1 MSKAL
6 KSLIFLLSII
16 YTISIEEKFID
27 RNKPFR
33 PFVSVPSVDSLH
45 KMVNQMKVDDEE
57 DISFLAEENPI
68 ISSKTV
74 RCFYLDEY
82 NVFDISGLC
91 TKETSDNKEVARQ
104 YTLQVG
110 GADKNDTKS
119 YTIYT
124 NFCRNLK
131 GTDTCNSDKKKAQ
144 AYIKEKKGPCN
155 ILAGDIGEGNK
166 WNVINKIN
174 STDVDHIEIKV
185 KHEGNNELTY
195 ELYCDDSDSMKD
207 YEKEH
212 GPKFLEQNSS
222 IIGNESYGFKVKLSF
237 NSYGACVKINFY
249 FIWKFIEDYKVM
261 FIIGLIA
268 FGLFNCIFG
277 KKLAK
282 YNAFIL
288 CVVIITILVL
298 VFSQYVLPSGCA
310 EWIIWVMLAVG
321 ILLGGTAGYFA
332 FVYNEKIMAIL
343 AGGISGFFIGQFLY
357 NLFGNRIEFNGIV
370 INVIF
375 VAAAIAVMILMAFCF
390 KKMIII
396 VATSIIGAY
405 IFIRG
410 ISLFGGGFPSEIQI
424 MDLNREGES
433 EQLKNLLTW
442 QVYVYLSA
450 MVVVAGLSIFAQYKF
465 NKDDDEEEEDKDD
478 KKDKKRRRR
487 GNSDSKDDN
496 LKATEE

>member
-1 MSKAL
+1 MSKSL
-6 KSLIFLLSII
+6 KSLLFLLSII
-16 YTISIEEKFID
+16 YTISIEEKFLD
-27 RNKPFR
+27 RNKPFQ
-33 PFVSVPSVDSLH
+33 PFISVPSVDSLH
-45 KMVNQMKVDDEE
+45 KIVNQMKVDDEE
-57 DISFLAEENPI
+57 DISFLAEDNPI
-68 ISSKTV
+68 TSPKTV

-91 TKETSDNKEVARQ
+91 AKESSDNREVARK
-104 YTLQVG
+104 YDLTLNDT
-110 GADKNDTKS
+110 DKNITKK

-131 GTDTCNSDKKKAQ
+131 GTNTCNKGEKKAQ
-144 AYIKEKKGPCN
+144 AYIKDENGTCD
-155 ILAGDIGEGNK
+155 IFAGDIGEGNR
-166 WNVINKIN
+166 WQVYNKIN
-174 STDVDHIEIKV
+174 STDVNYIEITV
-185 KHEGNNELTY
+185 KNEGLNELTY
-195 ELYCDDSDSMKD
+195 ELYCDDSESMKKR
-207 YEKEH
+207 EKDD
-212 GPKFLEQNSS
+212 GPDFLDTESY
-222 IIGNESYGFKVKLSF
+222 IRGNESSGFKVKLTF
-237 NSYGACVKINFY
+237 KSYGACVKINFY
-249 FIWKFIEDYKVM
+249 FIWKFIEDYKVI

-310 EWIIWVMLAVG
+310 EWIIWVMFAVG

-357 NLFGNRIEFNGIV
+357 NLFGNRIEFNGLV
-370 INVIF
+370 INVVF
-375 VAAAIAVMILMAFCF
+375 VAAAIAVMILLAFCF
-390 KKMIII
+390 KKMIVI

-410 ISLFGGGFPSEIQI
+410 ISLLGGGFPSEIQI

-433 EQLKNLLTW
+433 DQLKDLLTW

-450 MVVVAGLSIFAQYKF
+450 MVVAAGLSIFAQYKF

-487 GNSDSKDDN
+487 GKSDSKDDN

>member
-1 MSKAL
+1 MSKSL
-6 KSLIFLLSII
+6 KSLLFLLSII
-16 YTISIEEKFID
+16 YTISIEEKFLD
-27 RNKPFR
+27 RNKPFQ
-33 PFVSVPSVDSLH
+33 PFISVPSVDSLH

-57 DISFLAEENPI
+57 DISFLAEDNPI
-68 ISSKTV
+68 TSPKTV

-91 TKETSDNKEVARQ
+91 AKESSDNKEVARQ
-104 YTLQVG
+104 YKLQIN
-110 GADKNDTKS
+110 DTNENDTKH

-144 AYIKEKKGPCN
+144 AYIKEKNGPCN

-174 STDVDHIEIKV
+174 STDVDHIEIEV
-185 KHEGNNELTY
+185 KHEGNHELIY
-195 ELYCDDSDSMKD
+195 KLYCNKDMKED
-207 YEKEH
+207 EKED
-212 GPKFLEQNSS
+212 GPKLRESS
-222 IIGNESYGFKVKLSF
+222 FIQGNESHGFRVELHF
-237 NSYGACVKINFY
+237 DSYGACVKINFY
-249 FIWKFIEDYKVM
+249 FIWKFIEDYKIM
-261 FIIGLIA
+261 FIIGLIG

-277 KKLAK
+277 KRLAK

-332 FVYNEKIMAIL
+332 FVHYKDIMAIL

-375 VAAAIAVMILMAFCF
+375 VAASIAVMILMSFCF

-410 ISLFGGGFPSEIQI
+410 ISLLGGGFPSEIQI

-433 EQLKNLLTW
+433 EQLKKLLTW

-465 NKDDDEEEEDKDD
+465 FKDDDEEEKDKDN

-487 GNSDSKDDN
+487 GKSDSKDDN